1 MFFLEDLNSY
11 KKMKRKKIKEYI
23 EMDVVDWDK
32 VFLTLIS
39 YPFLVCVGVVT
50 FFFNFIRYNLK
61 LLFYL
66 IVSIIPVVNSSL
78 ASVEDMNF
86 WSMFDEFEF
95 TMDNI
100 KYTKK
105 FEVKR

>member
-1 MFFLEDLNSY
+1 MV
-11 KKMKRKKIKEYI
+11 KTKKEYI
-23 EMDVVDWDK
+23 EMDVINWDK

-39 YPFLVCVGVVT
+39 YPILLFVGLAV

-61 LLFYL
+61 LVFYL
-66 IVSIIPVVNSSL
+66 IVSIIPIVNSSL
-78 ASVEDMNF
+78 ASIEDMNF
-86 WSMFDEFEF
+86 WSMFDEFKF

-105 FEVKR
+105 FEVKNE